1 MAGEGVTIT
10 DPKYNSILSYER
22 KTSWE
27 VTSQVVEKP
36 EISVWMILIPIVF
49 VPYMQ
54 RYSKYKETSR
64 AFSEGYLYTKKIAL
78 DIAYKIYTKEMT
90 REDAALEV
98 ERIVKNKPNPDA
110 RVLNIFEKQIK
121 EIKLLC
127 EHYLALLASDGNN
140 YCQLIVNHYKSYDKF
155 IEFLNELGEAEKEVS
170 RAATHTF
177 KTDTEEV
184 PEIIESM
191 EKCLNQYRLEEA
203 KKLFY

>member
-1 MAGEGVTIT
+1 MVDKGTAIT
-10 DPKYNSILSYER
+10 DPKYNNILSYER

-27 VTSQVVEKP
+27 VTSKVVEKP

-49 VPYMQ
+49 IPYMQ
-54 RYSKYKETSR
+54 RYAKYKETSR

-78 DIAYKIYTKEMT
+78 DTAYKISTKEMAE
-90 REDAALEV
+90 EDADLEI
-98 ERIVKNKPNPDA
+98 EKIVKTKPNADA

-127 EHYLALLASDGNN
+127 QHYLALLKSHGDN
-140 YCQLIVNHYKSYDKF
+140 YGQLVVNHYKSYDKF
-155 IEFLNELGEAEKEVS
+155 VEFLNQLGEAEREVS

-184 PEIIESM
+184 PEIIENM
-191 EKCLNQYRLEEA
+191 ENCLNQYRLEEA